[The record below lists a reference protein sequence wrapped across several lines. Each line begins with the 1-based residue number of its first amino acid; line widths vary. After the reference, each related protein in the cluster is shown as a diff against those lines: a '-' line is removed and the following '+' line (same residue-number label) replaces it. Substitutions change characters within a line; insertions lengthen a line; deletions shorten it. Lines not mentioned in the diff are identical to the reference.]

1 MLRLQRWQIAVLVLP
16 LVFVIGFILIA
27 AGSQIHAWGVSW
39 IWAVFSLALVGWRF
53 LLVKWTRSPFAEMEA
68 AIADVRQEIN
78 QELEATAEERDA
90 LPAGEASQRIET
102 ALQTIL
108 SDSQTDP
115 PIWEDFG
122 CFAKRCQAVV
132 TEVSRVYHPEVK
144 YPLLNIYI
152 PQAYSL
158 IRGTTDDMDQW
169 MQKLSPVLNRMTVG
183 QAYEGYEMY
192 RKLEPSAR
200 KLLKAWQWAQ
210 WVFNPAAAVARTAS
224 RQYNQQASQQ
234 LVGNLANL
242 LREAALRNLC
252 QQAIALYS
260 GDTLPIE
267 TFAPAPP
274 DLPTAKTQ
282 TLQQLL
288 DQADPVAAIAQKP
301 ITILLVGR
309 TGAGKSSLINS
320 LFQADKAEVDVLP
333 NTDKIRR
340 YDWQLPTGEALTLW
354 DTPGYEQVA
363 RGDLRELVLDYAAE
377 ADLLLLV
384 TPAPDPALQMD
395 LDFLMDLKKTVR
407 DLPAIAIVT
416 QVDRLRPIREW
427 QPPYDWQ
434 WGDRPKEKSIREA
447 TNYRQEQLG
456 NQCDGVLPVVTGD
469 VIGNETRSAWNIDNL
484 SLTLIESLS
493 PTKQLR
499 LARFLR
505 NQEARAA
512 AAAKII
518 DRYSLQMATTQ
529 GLTALLKSPVLQ
541 FISTLT
547 TGSPAL
553 AMVLAQ
559 QVPVEQLPVVLGKLQ
574 MAYDLFLLLQPGAS
588 PLQFDLLQLW
598 PLFRAA
604 PERSTVVDQAW
615 ALGQGLV
622 EYWTQDLTA
631 TELKARLMAADPS
644 VADPQ

>member
-1 MLRLQRWQIAVLVLP
+1 MLRLQRWKIAVLILP

-39 IWAVFSLALVGWRF
+39 IWAIFTLALVGWRF
-53 LLVKWTRSPFAEMEA
+53 LLVKWTKSPFAEMEA
-68 AIADVRQEIN
+68 AIQEVSQDLEEAADEM
-78 QELEATAEERDA
+78 AA
-90 LPAGEASQRIET
+90 LPAGEASNTIEI
-102 ALQTIL
+102 ALQAIL
-108 SDSQTDP
+108 SDSQADP

-122 CFAKRCQAVV
+122 GFAKRCQAVV

-144 YPLLNIYI
+144 YPLLNIYV

-224 RQYNQQASQQ
+224 RQYNQQANQQ

-252 QQAIALYS
+252 KQAIALYS
-260 GDTLPIE
+260 GDTLPLE
-267 TFAPAPP
+267 TFAPASP
-274 DLPTAKTQ
+274 DLPTTKTQ

-301 ITILLVGR
+301 ISILLVGR
-309 TGAGKSSLINS
+309 TGAGKSSLINT
-320 LFQADKAEVDVLP
+320 LFQADKAEVDLLP
-333 NTDKIRR
+333 STDKIQR
-340 YDWQLPTGEALTLW
+340 YDWQLASGEALTLW

-363 RGDLRELVLDYAAE
+363 RDDLRALVLDYGAE
-377 ADLLLLV
+377 ADVLLLV
-384 TPAPDPALQMD
+384 TPAMDPALQMD
-395 LDFLMDLKKTVR
+395 LDVLMDLQATVD
-407 DLPAIAIVT
+407 DLPTIAVVT

-447 TNYRQEQLG
+447 TTYRQEQLG
-456 NQCDGVLPVVTGD
+456 DRCDAILPIVTGD
-469 VIGNETRSAWNIDNL
+469 DSRTAWNIDNL
-484 SLTLIESLS
+484 SLCLIESLS
-493 PTKQLR
+493 PAKQLR

-505 NQEARAA
+505 NQAARAA

-541 FISTLT
+541 FLSTMT

-574 MAYDLFLLLQPGAS
+574 MAYDLFTLLKPEAN
-588 PLQFDLLQLW
+588 PLQFELIQLW
-598 PLFRAA
+598 PLLLNDAEATA
-604 PERSTVVDQAW
+604 PAEPRPNVMNSAW
-615 ALGQGLV
+615 AFGHALV
-622 EYWTQDLTA
+622 EYWTQDLDVA
-631 TELKARLMAADPS
+631 QLKGRVEDYLAQR
-644 VADPQ
+644 

>member
-1 MLRLQRWQIAVLVLP
+1 MLRLQRWQIAVLALP

-39 IWAVFSLALVGWRF
+39 IWAVFTVALVGWRF
-53 LLVKWTRSPFAEMEA
+53 LLVKWTKSPFAEMEA
-68 AIADVRQEIN
+68 ALEEVSQDLEEAADEM
-78 QELEATAEERDA
+78 AA
-90 LPAGEASQRIET
+90 LPAGETSNNIET

-108 SDSQTDP
+108 QDSQDDP
-115 PIWEDFG
+115 PVWEDFAL
-122 CFAKRCQAVV
+122 FAKRCQAVI

-192 RKLEPSAR
+192 RRLEPSAR
-200 KLLKAWQWAQ
+200 KFFKAWRWAQ
-210 WVFNPAAAVARTAS
+210 WVFNPAAAAARTAS
-224 RQYNQQASQQ
+224 SKYNNQANQQ
-234 LVGNLANL
+234 LVGNLSNL

-260 GDTLPIE
+260 GDALPIE
-267 TFAPAPP
+267 TFAPPTQE
-274 DLPTAKTQ
+274 LPEAKTQ
-282 TLQQLL
+282 TLQQIL
-288 DQADPVAAIAQKP
+288 DQADPVEAVVQKP
-301 ITILLVGR
+301 ISILLVGR
-309 TGAGKSSLINS
+309 TGAGKSSLINT

-333 NTDKIRR
+333 STDRIQS
-340 YDWQLPTGEALTLW
+340 YDWQTAGGEALTLW
-354 DTPGYEQVA
+354 DTPGYEQVE
-363 RGDLRELVLDYAAE
+363 RGELRELVLDYAAE

-384 TPAPDPALQMD
+384 TPAMDPALQMD
-395 LDFLMDLKKTVR
+395 VDFLTDLTEVVD
-407 DLPAIAIVT
+407 DLPTIAIVT
-416 QVDRLRPIREW
+416 QVDRLRPVREW

-447 TNYRQEQLG
+447 TNYRVEQLG
-456 NQCDGVLPVVTGD
+456 EQCGTVLPIVTGD
-469 VIGNETRSAWNIDNL
+469 DSRNPWNIDTL
-484 SLTLIESLS
+484 SLSLVDSLS
-493 PTKQLR
+493 PAKQLR

-541 FISTLT
+541 FISTMT

-559 QVPVEQLPVVLGKLQ
+559 QVPIEQLPVVLGKLQ
-574 MAYDLFLLLQPGAS
+574 MAYDLFTLLRPDAN
-588 PLQFDLLQLW
+588 PLQFELIQLW
-598 PLFRAA
+598 PLLLEDASA
-604 PERSTVVDQAW
+604 TEQDTSPNVANGAW
-615 ALGQGLV
+615 AFGHALV
-622 EYWTQDLTA
+622 EYWTQDLTVA
-631 TELKARLMAADPS
+631 QLKGRLD
-644 VADPQ
+644 DYLTKR